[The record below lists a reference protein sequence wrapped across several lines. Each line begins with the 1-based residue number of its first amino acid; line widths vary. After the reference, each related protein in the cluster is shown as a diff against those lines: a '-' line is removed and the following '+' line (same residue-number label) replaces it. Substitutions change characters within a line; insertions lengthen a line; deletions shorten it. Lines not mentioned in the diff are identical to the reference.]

1 MVAVGKHRPG
11 RHGSWLY
18 SNNFLHDL
26 NALLY
31 LSVDVCLV
39 SLSDESFD
47 LLR

>member
-11 RHGSWLY
+11 RHSSGLY

-26 NALLY
+26 NALLCP
-31 LSVDVCLV
+31 SIDVCLV

-47 LLR
+47 LL